1 MTWAV
6 FSRNFRSHTKGLI
19 AVTCALAVLA
29 GCDEGGQF
37 SLGQG
42 LGIKAKDGTT
52 TSATKRTRKTVE
64 RDIEAPEV
72 FSATEPGLWDGR
84 PSLGGV
90 WVAHPDVKDPERVII
105 RNQAN
110 GQFVVGALFRRE
122 RDIPGP
128 RLQVSSDA
136 ATSLGMLAGAPVEL
150 NVTALRKEEIAE
162 DGPVEEAPLAAD
174 GAALPPAADVAS
186 TTLDPVSTAETALAD
201 PATPATA
208 PAPAPKPV
216 AQPRTSSLDKPYV
229 QIGIFSVEA
238 NAERTANQMR
248 GAGVVPEVKTFE
260 ANGKT
265 FWRVV
270 VGPAVT
276 ASERKQLLAK
286 IKEQGFSDAY
296 AVTN

>member
-19 AVTCALAVLA
+19 AATCALAVLA

-122 RDIPGP
+122 RHIPGP

-162 DGPVEEAPLAAD
+162 DGPVEEATLAAD
-174 GAALPPAADVAS
+174 GAALPPAADVAA

-208 PAPAPKPV
+208 PPPAPKPV
-216 AQPRTSSLDKPYV
+216 AQPRASSLDKPYV